1 MSDGSW
7 CISPA
12 LSIEYI
18 SAIRILHQ
26 RHCFC
31 MVPKISDQFKSCIGT
46 NNDNNNIHCLEIRKR
61 LGVKLK
67 NEMKRN
73 E

>member
-1 MSDGSW
+1 
-7 CISPA
+7 
-12 LSIEYI
+12 
-18 SAIRILHQ
+18 
-26 RHCFC
+26 